1 MYATF
6 AFIAVSLISA
16 YFAINLKNESYK
28 TFFLLF
34 TFLNI
39 LLSFASAFYSKEI
52 TACTSY
58 QNSTCLN
65 YEKTYSM
72 PGSDA
77 VVYGY
82 GLLLITFLVL
92 TLLGIFIK
100 ATEKMV

>member
-1 MYATF
+1 MYATLT
-6 AFIAVSLISA
+6 FISAALISA

-39 LLSFASAFYSKEI
+39 LLSFASVFYSKEI
-52 TACTSY
+52 TACTRY
-58 QNSTCLN
+58 ENSTCLN
-65 YEKTYSM
+65 YEKTYFV

-82 GLLLITFLVL
+82 GLLLITFLIL
-92 TLLGIFIK
+92 TLLGIFVK
-100 ATEKMV
+100 TTEKMV